1 MLFRSDSARE
11 VLVKVGISPVS
22 MAGAARNIDCELPG
36 WDFVA
41 TVRATSRKWERELG
55 KVAVKGSDDAARRIL
70 YTGLYHAFLQPNLF
84 NDCDGAYRGADGKNH
99 EDPGHETYTVF
110 SLWDTYR
117 AAHPLYTLL
126 QPERVPD
133 MVNTMLDIYDEQG
146 YLPVWHLY
154 GSDTREMIGIQSV
167 PVVADAV
174 MKGFPG
180 IDYDRAFEAMKRSM
194 LSDYKGL
201 AWLRTQDYIPS
212 DKEGESV
219 AKGLEYA
226 LADGSIALAAEKLGC
241 EEDARLFGRRARFY
255 TSYWDPETRFFR
267 GRNLDGSFRE
277 PFDPFHSTHRNDD
290 YCEGTGWQYIWL
302 VPHDVRGLIS
312 LFGSEEAFT
321 EKLDRLF
328 TVEGDMG
335 EHASGDISGLIGQ
348 YAHGNE
354 PGHHTV
360 YLYAYAGQQWK
371 TARMVRRIL
380 NEMYTDRPNG
390 LAGNE
395 DCGQMS
401 SWYVL
406 SAMGFYPVNPSLGIY
421 VLGSPKFAEMTI
433 RTGNGKK
440 FTVKAEGNSERNIYI
455 QSAELNGKPYPYAY
469 IRHSDIVK
477 GGTLRLTMGPQPN
490 REFGAA
496 PEHRPFER

>member
-1 MLFRSDSARE
+1 M
-11 VLVKVGISPVS
+11 I
-22 MAGAARNIDCELPG
+22 
-36 WDFVA
+36 
-41 TVRATSRKWERELG
+41 
-55 KVAVKGSDDAARRIL
+55 
-70 YTGLYHAFLQPNLF
+70 
-84 NDCDGAYRGADGKNH
+84 
-99 EDPGHETYTVF
+99 
-110 SLWDTYR
+110 
-117 AAHPLYTLL
+117 
-126 QPERVPD
+126 
-133 MVNTMLDIYDEQG
+133 NTMLDIHDQQG

-174 MKGFPG
+174 MKGFPD
-180 IDYDRAFEAMKRSM
+180 IDYNRAFEAMKRSM

-226 LADGSIALAAEKLGC
+226 LADGCIALAAEKLGRK
-241 EEDARLFGRRARFY
+241 EDARLFGRRARFY
-255 TSYWDPETRFFR
+255 TSYWDSETRFFR
-267 GRNLDGSFRE
+267 GRNLDGSFRK

-290 YCEGTGWQYIWL
+290 YCEGTGWQYVWL

-312 LFGSEEAFT
+312 LFRSDEAFV
-321 EKLDRLF
+321 EKLDSLF

-335 EHASGDISGLIGQ
+335 EQASGDISGLIGQ

-401 SWYVL
+401 SWYVF

-421 VLGSPKFAEMTI
+421 VLGSPKFEETTI
-433 RTGNGKK
+433 RTANGRK
-440 FTVKAEGNSERNIYI
+440 FTVKAEGNSESNIYI
-455 QSAELNGKPYPYAY
+455 QSAELNGKPYPYTY
-469 IRHSDIVK
+469 IRHSDIVQ

-490 REFGAA
+490 REFGIAL
-496 PEHRPFER
+496 EHRPIER